1 MSLLSWII
9 IFSLV
14 GGVLSVLAA
23 AVFLLF
29 PEQWRTRLLPH
40 FISYAIGSLLGAAF
54 LGLLP
59 HALEG
64 VEGEEVHAITL
75 TVLLGLL
82 TFFLLEKMVLWRH
95 CHDDHCEAHDP
106 GESHHRTTKAT
117 GSIVMVGD
125 TVHNFVDGIL
135 IGAAFLTNI
144 HLGVVTAIAVAAH
157 EIPQELGDFAV
168 LLHSGFSRAQ
178 SLLFNSLSGLA
189 TVAGALIAYYGLQ
202 NFHQILPYALAVAA
216 SSFIYVAV
224 ADLIPG
230 LHRRMELAATV
241 QQIALISA
249 GVLTIYITDS
259 ALH

>member
-1 MSLLSWII
+1 MSLLTWVIV
-9 IFSLV
+9 FSLL
-14 GGVLSVLAA
+14 GGVLSVLVA
-23 AVFLLF
+23 AVFLLL

-64 VEGEEVHAITL
+64 VEGKEVHAITR

-82 TFFLLEKMVLWRH
+82 GFFLLEKMVLWRH

-106 GESHHRTTKAT
+106 AERHPNTTKAT
-117 GSIVMVGD
+117 GSIVMIGD
-125 TVHNFVDGIL
+125 TMHNFMDGIL
-135 IGAAFLTNI
+135 IGAAFLTNV

-168 LLHSGFSRAQ
+168 LLHSGFSRLQA
-178 SLLFNSLSGLA
+178 LLFNGLSGCA
-189 TVAGALIAYYGLQ
+189 TVIGALIAYYGLQ
-202 NFHQILPYALAVAA
+202 DLHYMLPYALAIAA

-224 ADLIPG
+224 ADLIPD
-230 LHRRMELAATV
+230 LHRRMEFTATL

-249 GVLTIYITDS
+249 GALTIYSADK

>member
-9 IFSLV
+9 LFSLL
-14 GGVLSVLAA
+14 GGVLSVVVAA
-23 AVFLLF
+23 SFLLF
-29 PEQWRTRLLPH
+29 PEQLRARLLPH
-40 FISYAIGSLLGAAF
+40 FISFATGSLLGAAF
-54 LGLLP
+54 LALLP

-64 VEGEEVHAITL
+64 VQGEEVHAITL
-75 TVLLGLL
+75 TILLGVL

-95 CHDDHCEAHDP
+95 CHTDHCEAHDP
-106 GESHHRTTKAT
+106 AEHHHRTTKAT
-117 GSIVMVGD
+117 GSIVMIGD

-168 LLHSGFSRAQ
+168 LLHSGFTRMQA
-178 SLLFNSLSGLA
+178 LIFNVLSGFA
-189 TVAGALIAYYGLQ
+189 TLAGALIAYYGLQ
-202 NFHQILPYALAVAA
+202 DMHHVLPYALAIAA

-230 LHRRMELAATV
+230 LHRRMELAATL
-241 QQIALISA
+241 QQIFFMSM
-249 GVLTIYITDS
+249 GVITIYIADS
-259 ALH
+259 SLH